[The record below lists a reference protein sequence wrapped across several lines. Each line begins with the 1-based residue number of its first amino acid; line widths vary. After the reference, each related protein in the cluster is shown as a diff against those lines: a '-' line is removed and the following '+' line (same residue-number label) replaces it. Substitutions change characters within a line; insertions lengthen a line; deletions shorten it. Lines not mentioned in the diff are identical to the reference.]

1 MKTHR
6 HSYRNFFYIL
16 STLLILGTIGCKK
29 EDDGTKTKTP
39 LWVYNTGG
47 DPFHS
52 KPCVKGDSVVFYA
65 GDENVDQG
73 IFLFCVNRNSGN
85 LIWKTLD
92 SLAFGAV
99 SPLIYNNLIISGG
112 MNPHAIFLKNGN
124 RAWRH
129 IDPDYLPAQYS
140 IYNNPLLVGDAVYFV
155 GMMGVSKHY
164 ATSGARVWKTEN
176 GELWSNLRASRLV
189 HKNGKLYFG
198 NGGPFTITSFIESS
212 GQIEWEKT
220 FESAFS
226 NFPAVSDNEIFIGIQ
241 DSDINNK
248 TLRCLNLSDRS
259 EKWGVKLGSIM
270 SDVVLDGNRVYAIG
284 MTTVHCRSAGDGSA
298 IWHYEMNA
306 GAVSE
311 PLITGNKL
319 IVGYG
324 KGLLCFNATTGE
336 LLWEYHTESGYGTD
350 HGFSSPTLDGDRFYV
365 SCSDGNVYCFNV
377 E

>member
-1 MKTHR
+1 MKTNA
-6 HSYRNFFYIL
+6 YLFRNSIL
-16 STLLILGTIGCKK
+16 LLFSCLVFLASGCKK
-29 EDDGTKTKTP
+29 DDDSSDEKTP

-47 DPFHS
+47 DPYHS

-65 GDENVDQG
+65 GDENVDEG
-73 IFLFCVNRNSGN
+73 VFLFCVNRNSGN

-99 SPLIYNNLIISGG
+99 SPLIFNNLIISGG
-112 MNPHAIFLKNGN
+112 TNPHAIFLKNGI
-124 RAWRH
+124 RAWKH
-129 IDPDYLPAQYS
+129 IDPDYLPLDHS
-140 IYNNPLLVGDAVYFV
+140 IYNNPLVLGDAVYFV

-164 ATSGARVWKTEN
+164 AATGARVWKTEN

-198 NGGPFTITSFIESS
+198 NGGPFTMTSFLE
-212 GQIEWEKT
+212 GNGHIEWEKA
-220 FESAFS
+220 FEKAFA

-259 EKWGVKLGSIM
+259 EKWGVKLGTIW

-284 MTTVHCRSAGDGSA
+284 MATVHCCSAIEGSA

-311 PLITGNKL
+311 PLIAGDKL

-324 KGLLCFNATTGE
+324 KGLICFNAATGE
-336 LLWEYHTESGYGTD
+336 KIWEFDSVINGVEYGFT
-350 HGFSSPTLDGDRFYV
+350 SPTLDGDRFYV
-365 SCSDGNVYCFNV
+365 SCSDGNVYCFSVN
-377 E
+377 